1 MLITEYTPTWITDF
15 EAIKLAIE
23 TVLPEIEY
31 SIEHVGS
38 TSVPHLAAK
47 PIIDLDIIYQQPA
60 DFELIK
66 SALEKLGYT
75 HHGNQGIEDR
85 DVFKRN
91 ATCSHAVLD
100 TVKQHLYVC
109 PIHSKALER
118 HILSRDYL
126 RKHEWARLEYQQIKY
141 RLAEEANQDKKVYAA
156 LKELHAN
163 PFIDSIIE
171 KEKNDRITSVS

>member
-1 MLITEYTPTWITDF
+1 MLISEYNPKWISEF

-23 TVLPEIEY
+23 TGMPEIQY

-66 SALEKLGYT
+66 SALEKLGYA

-91 ATCSHAVLD
+91 GQCSHAILD
-100 TVKQHLYVC
+100 TVRHHLYVC
-109 PIHSKALER
+109 PKHSKALER
-118 HILSRDYL
+118 HLLSRDYL
-126 RKHEWARLEYQQIKY
+126 RKNEWARLAYQQLKY
-141 RLAEEANQDKKVYAA
+141 QLAEQANQDRKVYAA
-156 LKELHAN
+156 LKELQVN
-163 PFIDSIIE
+163 PFIDSLIE
-171 KEKNDRITSVS
+171 KEKTARTSLVS

>member
-1 MLITEYTPTWITDF
+1 MLITEYKPTWISDF
-15 EAIKLAIE
+15 AAIRFAIE
-23 TVLPEIEY
+23 TALPEIEY

-38 TSVPHLAAK
+38 TSVPQLAAK

-66 SALEKLGYT
+66 SALEKLGYA

-91 ATCSHAVLD
+91 GTYDHAILD
-100 TVKQHLYVC
+100 TVKHHLYVC

-118 HILSRDYL
+118 HLLSRDYL
-126 RKHEWARLEYQQIKY
+126 RKNEWARLVYQQLKY
-141 RLAEEANQDKKVYAA
+141 QCDQRY
-156 LKELHAN
+156 
-163 PFIDSIIE
+163 
-171 KEKNDRITSVS
+171 